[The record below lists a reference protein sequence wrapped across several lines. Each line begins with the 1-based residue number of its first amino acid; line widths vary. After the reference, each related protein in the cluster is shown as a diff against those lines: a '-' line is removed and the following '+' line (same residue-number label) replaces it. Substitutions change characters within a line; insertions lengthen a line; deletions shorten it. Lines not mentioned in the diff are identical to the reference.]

1 MNDLEKRFI
10 EARTRAIATDYAH
23 LNPRQLAGA
32 GSGKT
37 TVLINRVAN
46 LLRYGRGSDT
56 DEIPLPISRDEVEFL
71 EQYAARPDPEQ
82 RPLMQYLCAVEPA
95 RPWEVL
101 AITFTNKA
109 ANELKD
115 RLEKMLGEEARDVWA
130 ATFHSA
136 CVRILRR
143 DIGKIGFDRSF
154 TIYDTD
160 DSKRVIKDILKE
172 MGLEEKTF
180 PVREVL
186 SVISNA
192 KDAMMMPEEFSQ
204 LWEQRGDWR
213 RVRMGRVYAAY
224 NRRLRDA
231 NALDFDDIILHTV
244 ELLQSDRQTLE
255 YYRNKFRYVLID
267 EYQDTNHM
275 QYMLASLLAGGRKN
289 ICVVG
294 DDDQSIYRFR
304 GANIE
309 NILSF
314 EKQYAGAR
322 TIRLEQNYRSTQNI
336 LDAANAVIR
345 HNVGRKGKTLWT
357 ENGAGEAVTVKT
369 CFNEGDEANYVVGQ
383 IMMNYRRG
391 VDWKENAV
399 LYRMNAQSNALEYAF
414 KRNGVP
420 YKIIGGT
427 KFFDRAEVKDM
438 LAYLCV
444 INNPADDLR
453 LRRIVNVPAR
463 KIGAA
468 TMDKAQAIATEGGL
482 TLMEVLRR
490 AGGYP
495 QLKASA
501 GKLIAFTEMIDEMR
515 RQADDMGLVE
525 FYEYVCRRSGY
536 VGMLQEKNDVE
547 SRGRLENVEELS
559 SSIQAFLENDPGR
572 GAPLYGPGQ
581 PGGRGQLRDADDHAQ
596 RQGTGVSQRVRGG
609 HGGRAFPGESSHGR
623 AGGNGGGA
631 AAVLCGHDPG
641 QGEADPDQRPAA
653 DAVRPHHSLHALPVS
668 EGDPGGEHG
677 VAGEARAPS
686 GVLLGRFRR
695 WACLC
700 AAAGGAARDGAS
712 GTPGAPGAS
721 GGCIRTAAAAAAR
734 RRGAAQRLRPGD
746 GPERAAHGRRC
757 PGRGGLRPGGH
768 QATHAEGRR
777 CASGKVVKHFRFA
790 GKVKNP
796 LALVRQGIVET
807 GIYLARIFFR
817 WAKRGRESTLGR
829 SGSPWIRG
837 SAYSTNWW
845 FTPLPASLIH
855 SRGTFFSVLAT
866 SIRGMSLVLQAYL
879 PSRMPRS
886 KPIMRPLMP
895 LMAFSTAAL
904 PAM

>member
-23 LNPRQLAGA
+23 LNPRQLEGVLTTEGPLLLLAGA

-143 DIGKIGFDRSF
+143 DIDKIGFDRSF

-231 NALDFDDIILHTV
+231 NALDFDDIILLTV

-357 ENGAGEAVTVKT
+357 ENGAGEVVTVKT

-391 VDWKENAV
+391 VNWKDNAV

-444 INNPADDLR
+444 INNPTDDLR

-468 TMDKAQAIATEGGL
+468 TMDKAQVIATEESL
-482 TLMEVLRR
+482 PLMEVLRR
-490 AGGYP
+490 AGDYP

-501 GKLIAFTEMIDEMR
+501 GKLTAFTAMIDEMR

-536 VGMLQEKNDVE
+536 VGMLQEKNDME
-547 SRGRLENVEELS
+547 RRGRLENVEEPS
-559 SSIQAFLENDPGR
+559 SSIQALLENDTENPTLSGFLDEV
-572 GAPLYGPGQ
+572 ALYTD
-581 PGGRGQLRDADDHAQ
+581 LD
-596 RQGTGVSQRVRGG
+596 SQEAGDNCVTLMTMHSAKGLEFPSVFVVG
-609 HGGRAFPGESSHGR
+609 MEDGLFPGNRAMGEPEEMEEERRLCYVAMTRAKEKLTLTNARQRMLFGRTTPCMPSRFLKEIPEENMEWLGKPEPRPTSSWDDFGDGPAYAPQR
-623 AGGNGGGA
+623 EAR
-631 AAVLCGHDPG
+631 PG
-641 QGEADPDQRPAA
+641 TERPAHPERPVRPAA
-653 DAVRPHHSLHALPVS
+653 VS
-668 EGDPGGEHG
+668 
-677 VAGEARAPS
+677 AP
-686 GVLLGRFRR
+686 LLQ
-695 WACLC
+695 L
-700 AAAGGAARDGAS
+700 
-712 GTPGAPGAS
+712 
-721 GGCIRTAAAAAAR
+721 
-734 RRGAAQRLRPGD
+734 QPGD
-746 GPERAAHGRRC
+746 GVRHSAFGQGMVLSVRPM
-757 PGRGGLRPGGH
+757 GGD
-768 QATHAEGRR
+768 
-777 CASGKVVKHFRFA
+777 
-790 GKVKNP
+790 
-796 LALVRQGIVET
+796 ALVEVAFDRVGT
-807 GIYLARIFFR
+807 
-817 WAKRGRESTLGR
+817 KR
-829 SGSPWIRG
+829 
-837 SAYSTNWW
+837 
-845 FTPLPASLIH
+845 
-855 SRGTFFSVLAT
+855 
-866 SIRGMSLVLQAYL
+866 
-879 PSRMPRS
+879 
-886 KPIMRPLMP
+886 LM
-895 LMAFSTAAL
+895 LKAAGAHL
-904 PAM
+904 TKL